1 MLFFFQHIN
10 GATRMILETAGVVE
24 SAKKEASKSNANKKG
39 KKWPN
44 NDDLLELY
52 FF

>member
-1 MLFFFQHIN
+1 
-10 GATRMILETAGVVE
+10 MILETAGVVE

-44 NDDLLELY
+44 YDLL
-52 FF
+52 